1 MITVPI
7 AIVVVIVIAGV
18 TPTIAAVATAIT
30 AVAIAVVAATII
42 AAVAALV
49 SDLHDAVKAFQ
60 TLLEVA
66 TLPNAQSAVVGAI
79 EAFQAAEVFDLAK
92 ELLGLP
98 PSVGAVPQ
106 SVLDSGV
113 DVIELLAKPDP
124 PAAIPILGIA
134 VAVATAIT
142 ATAITATGV
151 TATGVTTTT
160 VTAATVASILGDSGS
175 RQRENSCGNQANREF
190 FHDFHLQL
198 DGRPPQVEAMLTHPG

>member
-142 ATAITATGV
+142 ATTVATTAITTTSV
-151 TATGVTTTT
+151 TAAT
-160 VTAATVASILGDSGS
+160 VAATVASILGDSRS